1 MEGLGEPPFRIL
13 RKSSEFVPTG
23 LDSNGDSKDVVM
35 VKYIFKFTERSWF
48 SFFLMFMLSHQ
59 CRVQGSSN
67 CGILQSRNGEHGESF
82 EDVKNMEK
90 KKKME
95 SINQMN

>member
-48 SFFLMFMLSHQ
+48 SFFLMLMLSHQ
-59 CRVQGSSN
+59 CRVQGSKKLWNLSIPEWRTWRKFW
-67 CGILQSRNGEHGESF
+67 GHGEHG
-82 EDVKNMEK
+82 KEK
-90 KKKME
+90 KDGKH
-95 SINQMN
+95 